1 MKTVILDGR
10 HDDGACAVLDALL
23 QELGS
28 RGEKVQTFQL
38 RDFKKMGSCIGCFAC
53 WLKTPGICVEADE
66 GRKIAQAVA
75 HSDTVILLAPVTYG
89 GYSSE
94 IKKAQDRWIPLI
106 LPDFGV
112 YHGEVHHKPRYDRYP
127 RWIGIGLQVQPDD
140 EEAHIFKT
148 LVGRN
153 ALNFHAPSYAAD
165 VLLTFAS
172 DATLHGKIQDLLDR
186 DDPFPLRKA
195 ITSLMPG
202 AVEMD
207 ALPDAQHSRPAD
219 RSQRALLIV
228 GSPKVSSPSTS
239 GVLGDHV
246 MKRLEKQG
254 WETMTLTLRRG
265 LLKDKGQAEL
275 LDAVERA
282 DLIMLVFPLYIDSLP
297 FLMMKALELI
307 AGHFDGR
314 PGDDPKGIAA
324 IVNNGFP
331 EAYHNAPA
339 VAICRRFAMDT
350 GMTWMG
356 GLAMGGGEALFR
368 GQPFEKTNRN
378 APPVDHVK
386 RALDL
391 AADALANRQ
400 LIPVEAINLMKKTP
414 IPIVP
419 FRLWRWLF
427 IRSANQHWRREAAA
441 HQVEPGAMRAQPY
454 AEQAPARSAPM
465 ANELSTRIL

>member
-1 MKTVILDGR
+1 MRTVILDGR

-28 RGEKVQTFQL
+28 RGETVQTFQL

-53 WLKTPGICVEADE
+53 WLKTPGICVEGDE
-66 GRKIAQAVA
+66 GRNIAQAVL
-75 HSDTVILLAPVTYG
+75 HSDTVVLLAPVTFG

-112 YHGEVHHKPRYDRYP
+112 YHGEVHHKPRYPRYP
-127 RWIGIGLQVQPDD
+127 RWIGIGLQDQADD

-165 VLLTFAS
+165 VLLTSAS
-172 DATLHGKIQDLLDR
+172 DATLHGQIHDLLER

-202 AVEMD
+202 AVQMD
-207 ALPDAQHSRPAD
+207 ALAGAQHASVPD
-219 RSQRALLIV
+219 RNQRALLIV

-239 GVLGDHV
+239 GVLGDHG
-246 MKRLEKQG
+246 MKRLETQG
-254 WETMTLTLRRG
+254 WETTTLSLRRS
-265 LLKDKGQAEL
+265 LLKDKGRAEL
-275 LDAVERA
+275 LDAVEQA

-297 FLMMKALELI
+297 FLLMKALEVM
-307 AGHFDGR
+307 AEHFGDR
-314 PGDDPKGIAA
+314 PGADSKGIAA

-331 EAYHNAPA
+331 EAYNNAPA
-339 VAICRRFAMDT
+339 VAICRRFAIDT
-350 GMTWMG
+350 GMTWLG

-368 GQPFEKTNRN
+368 GQPFEKANRN

-400 LIPVEAINLMKKTP
+400 PIPVEAINLIKKTP

-427 IRSANQHWRREAAA
+427 IRSANQHWRREAAE
-441 HQVEPGAMRAQPY
+441 HQVGPGAMQAQPY
-454 AEQAPARSAPM
+454 ADAS
-465 ANELSTRIL
+465 

>member
-1 MKTVILDGR
+1 MGTVILDGR
-10 HDDGACAVLDALL
+10 HDDGARAALDALL
-23 QELGS
+23 EELGR
-28 RGEKVQTFQL
+28 RGETVQTFPL

-66 GRKIAQAVA
+66 GRNIAQAVLR
-75 HSDTVILLAPVTYG
+75 SDTVILLAPVTFG

-112 YHGEVHHKPRYDRYP
+112 YHGEVHHKPRYARYP
-127 RWIGIGLQVQPDD
+127 RWIGIGLQDQPDD

-165 VLLTFAS
+165 VLLTSAP
-172 DATLHGKIQDLLDR
+172 ATVLHRQIKDLLER
-186 DDPFPLRKA
+186 DDPFPLGKA
-195 ITSLMPG
+195 ITSLMPS
-202 AVEMD
+202 AVRMD
-207 ALPDAQHSRPAD
+207 ALEGAYHSRAPD

-239 GVLGDHV
+239 GVLGGHV
-246 MKRLEKQG
+246 MERLGEQG
-254 WETMTLTLRRG
+254 WETTTLTLRRS

-275 LDAVERA
+275 LAAVEPA
-282 DLIMLVFPLYIDSLP
+282 DLILLVFPLYIDSLP

-307 AGHFDGR
+307 SGHFGER

-339 VAICRRFAMDT
+339 VAICRRFAIDT
-350 GMTWMG
+350 GMTWLG
-356 GLAMGGGEALFR
+356 GLAMGAGEALFR

-391 AADALANRQ
+391 AADALARRRP
-400 LIPVEAINLMKKTP
+400 IPIDAINLIKKKP

-419 FRLWRWLF
+419 FRLWRWFFL
-427 IRSANQHWRREAAA
+427 RSANQHWRRGAAE
-441 HQVEPGAMRAQPY
+441 HQVEPEAMRAQPY
-454 AEQAPARSAPM
+454 AEPSGSSSR
-465 ANELSTRIL
+465 